1 MLIIRDP
8 ADAGRI
14 ANPYIRALVDL
25 RYAQLGTFQ
34 DGLLVVVEVGD
45 AIEDVERLCGVPVLN
60 DPFSDVPYGHPDFT
74 PSFDY
79 IEAHYANGNLT
90 CFEAH
95 ADTGD
100 AGLGST
106 LFVPAE
112 EGIDASLLAALKQ
125 YAVPATGLMES

>member
-1 MLIIRDP
+1 MVIIRDP
-8 ADAGRI
+8 ADANRI
-14 ANPYIRALVDL
+14 ANPHVRALIDL
-25 RYAQLGTFQ
+25 RFSQLGTFH

-45 AIEDVERLCGVPVLN
+45 AIEDVEKLCGVAILHDTFSGV
-60 DPFSDVPYGHPDFT
+60 PFGHPDYS

-79 IEAHYANGNLT
+79 IEAHYANGNIT